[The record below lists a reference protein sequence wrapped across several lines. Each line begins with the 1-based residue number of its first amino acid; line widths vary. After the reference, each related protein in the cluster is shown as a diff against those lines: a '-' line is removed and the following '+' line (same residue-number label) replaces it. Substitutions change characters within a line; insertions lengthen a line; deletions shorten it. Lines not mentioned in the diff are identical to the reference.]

1 MLVQHLVKTLG
12 VDYAFIGKLIGNDNN
27 RVRTVA
33 VCIRGE
39 ISENFEYDLAD
50 TPCQNIIESSPCYY
64 QSDIQQLFPKDK
76 MLTDMGAE
84 SYIGAPLFDFNDH
97 VMGLMAILHTKSLTN
112 INVVKSVFQISAA
125 RVAAEMERI
134 QIGDA
139 LEEKTKSLANAQR
152 IARLGNWDLDIVNN
166 RLYWSDEIYR
176 IFGAKPQEF
185 GATYEAF
192 LGFVHPDDMESVKK
206 AVNESLYDRKPYSI
220 HHRIVLPEGGERI
233 VHEQAEVVFDEQGKP
248 VKMSGTVQDITEW
261 KKAEEGHSL
270 LSAAVAQSTDCVV
283 ITDLDG
289 TIVYVN
295 PAFERNTGY
304 SAAQAIGKKP
314 NILKSEKHSS
324 EYYSKLWFALKSR
337 GSWSGILIN
346 KRKDGTLFE
355 EETNISTVSDSK
367 GRPAYYVA
375 VKRDVTNE
383 RRLEEQLRHAQKMEA
398 IGELT
403 GGIAHDFNN
412 FLTAIL
418 GFSSLLQMKLE
429 NDKDAQSN
437 SYLQNIISAADK
449 AANMTNS
456 LLSFSR
462 KRIINIRPALLNDII
477 SGIEKLL
484 QRVITEN
491 VELKTALTDKG
502 TIIMADTGQIEQVL
516 LNLVANARDAMSKGG
531 TVFIKTEIMHLDEA
545 FVGTYGYG
553 KSGAYVLLSVSD
565 TGIGMDETTKERI
578 FEPFFTTK
586 EAGKGTGLGL
596 SIVYGIIRQHNGY
609 IEVNSE
615 SGKGTTFNIYLPI
628 IESTIES
635 TEIKKE
641 AVPKG
646 GTETI
651 LLAEDEL
658 EVRRLVKTVLE
669 EFGYKVIE
677 AVDGADAVD
686 RFMENKDKINLIMLD
701 VIMPKKNGREAYNK
715 IKNIKSDVKTIFI
728 SGYTEDIIK
737 REDIFEMGLNFIS
750 KPVSPSDLLKKIREV
765 IDK

>member
-1 MLVQHLVKTLG
+1 MAEGVSVATGDAFFKLLVQHLTRILG
-12 VDYAFIGKLIGNDNN
+12 VEYAFVGKLSGKEND

-33 VCIRGE
+33 VCVRGE
-39 ISENFEYDLAD
+39 IGGNFEYDLAD
-50 TPCQNIIESSPCYY
+50 TPCQNVIQTSPCYY
-64 QSDIQQLFPKDK
+64 PSDIQRLFPKDK
-76 MLTDMGAE
+76 MLTDMGVE
-84 SYIGAPLFDFNDH
+84 SYIGAPLLNSDDH
-97 VMGLMAILHTKSLTN
+97 VMGLMVILHTKPLTN
-112 INVVKSVFQISAA
+112 INIVKSVFQIFAA
-125 RVAAEMERI
+125 RAAADMERM
-134 QIGDA
+134 QI
-139 LEEKTKSLANAQR
+139 EEKHA
-152 IARLGNWDLDIVNN
+152 I
-166 RLYWSDEIYR
+166 
-176 IFGAKPQEF
+176 
-185 GATYEAF
+185 
-192 LGFVHPDDMESVKK
+192 
-206 AVNESLYDRKPYSI
+206 
-220 HHRIVLPEGGERI
+220 
-233 VHEQAEVVFDEQGKP
+233 
-248 VKMSGTVQDITEW
+248 
-261 KKAEEGHSL
+261 
-270 LSAAVAQSTDCVV
+270 LSAAVEQSTESVV

-289 TIVYVN
+289 IIVYVN
-295 PAFERNTGY
+295 PAFEKNTGY
-304 SAAQAIGKKP
+304 SAAEAIGKKP

-398 IGELT
+398 IGQLT

-418 GFSSLLQMKLE
+418 GFSSLLQMKFE
-429 NDKDAQSN
+429 NDNDVQSN
-437 SYLQNIISAADK
+437 SYLMNIISAGEK

-456 LLSFSR
+456 LLAFSR

-477 SGIEKLL
+477 KDMEKLL

-491 VELKTALTDKG
+491 IEFKTALTDEG

-516 LNLVANARDAMSKGG
+516 LNLVANARDAMPKGG
-531 TVFIKTEIMHLDEA
+531 TVFIKTKIVNVDEA
-545 FVGTYGYG
+545 FVRTHGYG
-553 KSGAYVLLSVSD
+553 KPGAYVLLSVSD
-565 TGIGMDETTKERI
+565 TGIGMDEMTKERI

-586 EAGKGTGLGL
+586 EVGKGTGLGL
-596 SIVYGIIRQHNGY
+596 SIVYGIIKQHNGY
-609 IEVNSE
+609 IDASSE

-628 IESTIES
+628 IESTLES
-635 TEIKKE
+635 AEIKKE
-641 AVPKG
+641 AIPKG

-658 EVRRLVKTVLE
+658 EVRRLVKTVLQ

-677 AVDGADAVD
+677 AVDGEDAIN
-686 RFMENKDKINLIMLD
+686 RFTENKDRIDIAILD
-701 VIMPKKNGREAYNK
+701 VIMPKKNGRKAYNE
-715 IKNIKSDVKTIFI
+715 IKDISHDVKAIFI

-765 IDK
+765 LDK

>member
-12 VDYAFIGKLIGNDNN
+12 VDYAFVGKLIGNDNN

-112 INVVKSVFQISAA
+112 INIVKSVFQIFATRA
-125 RVAAEMERI
+125 AAEMERT
-134 QIGDA
+134 QI
-139 LEEKTKSLANAQR
+139 EEK
-152 IARLGNWDLDIVNN
+152 
-166 RLYWSDEIYR
+166 
-176 IFGAKPQEF
+176 
-185 GATYEAF
+185 
-192 LGFVHPDDMESVKK
+192 
-206 AVNESLYDRKPYSI
+206 
-220 HHRIVLPEGGERI
+220 
-233 VHEQAEVVFDEQGKP
+233 
-248 VKMSGTVQDITEW
+248 
-261 KKAEEGHSL
+261 HSL
-270 LSAAVAQSTDCVV
+270 LSAAVEQSTECVV
-283 ITDLDG
+283 ITDIDG
-289 TIVYVN
+289 IIVYVN

-628 IESTIES
+628 IESTIEPY
-635 TEIKKE
+635 E
-641 AVPKG
+641 AITKAAPKG

-658 EVRRLVKTVLE
+658 EVRRLVKNVLE
-669 EFGYKVIE
+669 EFGYKVRE

>member
-1 MLVQHLVKTLG
+1 MLWVDIIGFLGYIYKVINIVAFIFGVAIIKNKTKEQLLEDIKILKDRINKLEHNESEHEQLKTVLQQLAKGVSGATGDAFFRMLVQHLVRILG
-12 VDYAFIGKLIGNDNN
+12 VDYAFVAKLIGKCND

-50 TPCQNIIESSPCYY
+50 TPCRNVIQTSPCYY
-64 QSDIQQLFPKDK
+64 PNNVQQLFPKDK
-76 MLTDMGAE
+76 MLIDMGVE
-84 SYIGAPLFDFNDH
+84 SYVGVPLFGSNGH
-97 VMGLMAILHTKSLTN
+97 VMGLIVILHTNPLLN
-112 INVVKSVFQISAA
+112 IHIVKSVFQIFAA
-125 RVAAEMERI
+125 RAAAEMERM
-134 QIGDA
+134 QI
-139 LEEKTKSLANAQR
+139 
-152 IARLGNWDLDIVNN
+152 
-166 RLYWSDEIYR
+166 
-176 IFGAKPQEF
+176 
-185 GATYEAF
+185 
-192 LGFVHPDDMESVKK
+192 
-206 AVNESLYDRKPYSI
+206 
-220 HHRIVLPEGGERI
+220 
-233 VHEQAEVVFDEQGKP
+233 
-248 VKMSGTVQDITEW
+248 
-261 KKAEEGHSL
+261 EEGHAL
-270 LSAAVAQSTDCVV
+270 LSAAVEQSTECVV

-289 TIVYVN
+289 IIVYVN

-304 SAAQAIGKKP
+304 SAAEAIGKKP
-314 NILKSEKHSS
+314 SILKSEKHSP
-324 EYYSKLWFALKSR
+324 EYFSKLWFALKSR
-337 GSWSGILIN
+337 GAWSGILIN

-355 EETNISTVSDSK
+355 EETSISTVSDSN

-375 VKRDVTNE
+375 VKKDVTNE

-398 IGELT
+398 IGQLT

-418 GFSSLLQMKLE
+418 GFSSLLQMKFD

-437 SYLQNIISAADK
+437 SYLQNIISAAEK
-449 AANMTNS
+449 AANMTSS
-456 LLSFSR
+456 LLAFSR
-462 KRIINIRPALLNDII
+462 KRIINIRPALLNDIV

-502 TIIMADTGQIEQVL
+502 TIIMVDTGQIEQVL
-516 LNLVANARDAMSKGG
+516 LNLVANARDSMPKGG
-531 TVFIKTEIMHLDEA
+531 TVFIKTEIVHLDEA

-553 KSGAYVLLSVSD
+553 KPGAYVLLSVSD
-565 TGIGMDETTKERI
+565 TGIGMDEMTKERI
-578 FEPFFTTK
+578 FDPFFTTK

-596 SIVYGIIRQHNGY
+596 SIVYGIVRQHNGY
-609 IEVNSE
+609 IDVNSE

-628 IESTIES
+628 IESTIEPY
-635 TEIKKE
+635 E
-641 AVPKG
+641 AITKAAPKG

-677 AVDGADAVD
+677 AVDGDDAIN
-686 RFMENKDKINLIMLD
+686 RFKENKDRIDMVILD
-701 VIMPKKNGREAYNK
+701 VIMPMKNGREVYNE
-715 IKNIKSDVKTIFI
+715 IKDSKPDIKTIFI

-750 KPVSPSDLLKKIREV
+750 KPVSPTDLLKRIKEV
-765 IDK
+765 MDK